1 MEGREYA
8 PNKIIAMYDVLRYV
22 VYGILEV
29 EPIPVTEHRSFAAI
43 VEPNF
48 VDAISERKV
57 LRIFGQVIQPLPTK
71 RKDHK
76 RQSDSGETIRT
87 KRRYGKAA
95 CTFTPRHATLSM
107 TI

>member
-1 MEGREYA
+1 
-8 PNKIIAMYDVLRYV
+8 MYDVLRYV

-57 LRIFGQVIQPLPTK
+57 LRIFGQVIQPLPAK
-71 RKDHK
+71 RK
-76 RQSDSGETIRT
+76 ETPNVNQIPKKPQEQRDVMA
-87 KRRYGKAA
+87 KQLALS
-95 CTFTPRHATLSM
+95 RHATPHCL
-107 TI
+107 

>member
-1 MEGREYA
+1 MEGQDYA
-8 PNKIIAMYDVLRYV
+8 PNKIIPMYDVLRYV

-57 LRIFGQVIQPLPTK
+57 LRIFGQVIQPFPAK
-71 RKDHK
+71 RNTANVNQMPKK
-76 RQSDSGETIRT
+76 PQEQSDVMAKQLALS
-87 KRRYGKAA
+87 
-95 CTFTPRHATLSM
+95 RHATPHCP
-107 TI
+107 